1 MMHDCSTLESD
12 NVRRD
17 CRLQDVGAVQKR
29 SGSRQ
34 HVVTHHCGG
43 ERDEVVFGSEI
54 MIHEMRALVATGRG
68 GVLIAGG

>member
-1 MMHDCSTLESD
+1 MHDCSTLESD

-17 CRLQDVGAVQKR
+17 CRLQDVGAVQRR

-34 HVVTHHCGG
+34 YVVTHHCGG
-43 ERDEVVFGSEI
+43 ERGEVEFGPEI
-54 MIHEMRALVATGRG
+54 MIHEMRASAGTGRG